1 MEIYKNTNGED
12 CVVWTD
18 TDGTMHS
25 MTQAAYDAEQA
36 AIAEVKA
43 DEAKAK

>member
-1 MEIYKNTNGED
+1 MDKYKNTMGED

-18 TDGTMHS
+18 ESGTHS

-36 AIAEVKA
+36 AKA
-43 DEAKAK
+43 NGNIIN